1 MVGEWL
7 RNLLAGRN
15 VWGWVGMVATGSSR
29 TATAGRMAD
38 YLLARWVLSKA
49 VDWPR
54 HQRRWLS
61 LETDTFGR
69 NWATGVPIGG
79 LGSATQK
86 GGRIASD
93 LAEIGGHLTAG
104 EVRHTTGVSRDR
116 DGAHCT
122 VGGSQC

>member
-1 MVGEWL
+1 MV
-7 RNLLAGRN
+7 
-15 VWGWVGMVATGSSR
+15 VTGSSR

-38 YLLARWVLSKA
+38 YLLARWVLAKA

-69 NWATGVPIGG
+69 TWAMIVPIGG
-79 LGSATQK
+79 LGSATQI

-93 LAEIGGHLTAG
+93 LAEIGGHLTASVDG
-104 EVRHTTGVSRDR
+104 HTTG
-116 DGAHCT
+116 
-122 VGGSQC
+122 